1 MKTSVEAVSGVEKR
15 IRVVFGPDEVAK
27 RIEEGYAEVRRMVP
41 IRGFRKGKAPVSMV
55 KRLFKDHVESDV
67 AEHMMKE
74 SISEAVKENNL
85 KVLSPPKVDGGKIVE
100 GGEFAFTA
108 TFEVLPDVAPAGYK
122 GLELTREKV
131 EITEGKVDASLADL
145 RESFAQYHAVE
156 GRGAAEGDLVEMTFS
171 SRAGGE
177 AIDTDQ
183 KSSLF
188 MGGGVPFGKEFED
201 SLAGAAAG
209 DERTVTVSYPE
220 GDSRTRY
227 AGKTVEFTVRVVVI
241 REKHLPAV
249 DEEFARNFTD
259 VASLEDLRSKLRQ
272 RLQAEGEDRSRQRL
286 EEQIRHKL
294 LEKNEFS
301 VPKSLV
307 DRQIVTM
314 IEDTANRLASQGV
327 DLKKV
332 QMDFEKMRER
342 FAPNAER
349 SVRSALL
356 LAEIAKAEN
365 IDVAFSEIEAE
376 MKEMAASAKM
386 EYEKVR
392 ELYGDEERMDA
403 LRNRMIERK
412 VMNFLIDNAQVKEE
426 VASE

>member
-15 IRVVFGPDEVAK
+15 IRVVFGPDEVAR

-74 SISEAVKENNL
+74 SITEAVKENNL

-100 GGEFAFTA
+100 GGEFAFSA
-108 TFEVLPDVAPAGYK
+108 TFEVLPDIAPAGYK
-122 GLELTREKV
+122 GLELVREKV
-131 EITEGKVDASLADL
+131 EITEEKVDASLAEL

-171 SRAGGE
+171 SKAGGE
-177 AIDTDQ
+177 AIETDQ

-188 MGGGVPFGKEFED
+188 MGGGVSFGKEFED
-201 SLAGAAAG
+201 GLKGAAAG
-209 DERTVTVSYPE
+209 DERTITVAYPE
-220 GDSRTRY
+220 GDSRARY
-227 AGKTVEFTVRVVVI
+227 AGKTVEFAVRVVAI

-249 DEEFARNFTD
+249 DEEFAKNFTD

-272 RLQAEGEDRSRQRL
+272 RLQTEGEARSRQRL
-286 EEQIRHKL
+286 EELIRQKL
-294 LEKNEFS
+294 LEKNEFP

-307 DRQIVTM
+307 DRQIITM
-314 IEDTANRLASQGV
+314 IENTANRLASQGV

-332 QMDFEKMRER
+332 QMDFEKMKER

-349 SVRSALL
+349 SVRSTLL

-376 MKEMAASAKM
+376 MKEMAASAQM

-403 LRNRMIERK
+403 LRNRLVERK
-412 VMNFLIDNAQVKEE
+412 VMTFLVDNAQVREE